1 MSWKCADK
9 KTELSS
15 ACWPD
20 SKILNGL
27 PKKHWFPTTFTCNL
41 AQLKYLTFAWLRK
54 WNGLEEILTDDGWMN
69 AQADQ
74 YPQDQL
80 TLLEKSSSIQ
90 ICACM
95 KAVFLLFFNL
105 VYYCGLLFFFSN
117 NLHWHLFICY
127 FFAHLRRTPRPRW
140 KSEKTQHQSQIH
152 RTQSSLSASYCW
164 SQVSSL
170 LAGQNHSSAH

>member
-95 KAVFLLFFNL
+95 KAVFLLHFNW
-105 VYYCGLLFFFSN
+105 VYYCGLLFFLKQSP
-117 NLHWHLFICY
+117 LTLIYMLFFCSPPQD
-127 FFAHLRRTPRPRW
+127 T
-140 KSEKTQHQSQIH
+140 ET
-152 RTQSSLSASYCW
+152 SLKIRENPAPEPDPSDTKFTVSKLLL
-164 SQVSSL
+164 VSSEL
-170 LAGQNHSSAH
+170 TAGRPEPQ